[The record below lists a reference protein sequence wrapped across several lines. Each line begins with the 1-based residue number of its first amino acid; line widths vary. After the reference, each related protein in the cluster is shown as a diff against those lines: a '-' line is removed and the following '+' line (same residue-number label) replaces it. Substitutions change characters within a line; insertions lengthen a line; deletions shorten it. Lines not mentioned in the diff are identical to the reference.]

1 MATQTYTVKS
11 GDTLSGI
18 AKNAGV
24 GINDITGY
32 KSGNKNLIFPGETL
46 TVNPTV
52 KDVSADTSG
61 AKSYAS
67 AMTDALGGNTGGT
80 TSTKTDGTLSD
91 SYLSTLRDTISGAQ
105 KTVSDSATALAGLKT
120 KAYDDAYAS
129 SGLSDKKN
137 QISTI
142 DSTIATKK
150 AERDAAIG
158 KVRSNPGLSA
168 ALLTGTVG
176 KLSDKANAE
185 INDLIAQRNGLAGDY
200 NTGLTEVSRK
210 AATVTGDAETAY
222 NTAVKALESVT
233 GQAKDYQTAL
243 VDTLKNNQT
252 QDYQDKSLAIALQN
266 ANTNAYRALNPSS
279 ASTEAWKLAISPL
292 TGKPMYWYNGAGV
305 TRPLTEADTAVAGG
319 APASGPAPAA
329 VSADATAADTTS
341 TPWYQSLLN
350 ALNPFK
356 AAN

>member
-24 GINDITGY
+24 GVNDITGY
-32 KSGNKNLIFPGETL
+32 KSGNKDLIFPGETL

-52 KDVSADTSG
+52 NASSDTSG
-61 AKSYAS
+61 AKSYSS
-67 AMTDALGGNTGGT
+67 AVADALGGKTGT
-80 TSTKTDGTLSD
+80 TGDTTKTDGTLSD

-137 QISTI
+137 QIATL
-142 DSTIATKK
+142 DSSIADAK
-150 AERDAAIG
+150 AARDAAVA

-168 ALLTGTVG
+168 ALLTGTVS
-176 KLSDKANAE
+176 KLSDKANAD
-185 INDLIAQRNGLAGDY
+185 INNLITQRNGLAGDY

-210 AATVTGDAETAY
+210 AATVTGDAENAY
-222 NTAVKALESVT
+222 NMAVKALESVT

-252 QDYQDKSLAIALQN
+252 QNYQDQSLAIALQN

-279 ASTEAWKLAISPL
+279 ASTNWQLAKDPSGDAL
-292 TGKPMYWYNGAGV
+292 YWYNGNGD
-305 TRPLTEADTAVAGG
+305 TKPLSEADKANLSGSNDTTDTS
-319 APASGPAPAA
+319 APATRGGSTAPATA
-329 VSADATAADTTS
+329 QAPGYFSKLWSALTG
-341 TPWYQSLLN
+341 Q
-350 ALNPFK
+350 
-356 AAN
+356 